1 MKVLFFIVFLLNI
14 SYYLFAEDTL
24 HLNENVV
31 LINNISKYSTLND
44 VKLIDNN
51 KLFYGYFIIQI
62 DSNSTLENF
71 INGGTIFKT
80 SIFWVDNLDSI
91 DNNSSRYYYTP
102 ILGILADC
110 VRSYDNGK
118 RDELSSFVYY
128 YNLFNYNN
136 RPKKISYLYPY
147 SDQFLTTNLIIN
159 SNTLKLTNRLIS
171 YVIYEVSFYTAVIYN
186 SRYNVKSFI
195 PISDL
200 LTFSKINEKDIE
212 KFGFSKSNLVILKN

>member
-212 KFGFSKSNLVILKN
+212 KVEISLSEIFGGM